1 MKAASELLPNAKDS
15 EKKAKLLGILNDDV
29 VRIERLI
36 TDYSNMLKG
45 EALEAKL
52 QLTRFDLIKLVKKVA
67 DEYQQ
72 VINNTKKN
80 ISIEVNNLIKKKT
93 FVIGFESR
101 IEQVISN
108 ILENSISFSPEK
120 STLRINIESKNNYA
134 KIIITDE
141 GPGFNES
148 NIGKVFERF
157 SYFAK
162 RLIYEE
168 NPEVL
173 GKDEYKKIHR
183 AIAGQILSTNDEKWN
198 TVPKA
203 FKDIDD
209 LRVKYE
215 ELKDEKTLAML
226 DDLSEYIEEIQKK
239 YESA

>member
-1 MKAASELLPNAKDS
+1 MAEESIYAGGFAKPEDQKTMVDFHKSDWKGKLGLS
-15 EKKAKLLGILNDDV
+15 EKFKD
-29 VRIERLI
+29 
-36 TDYSNMLKG
+36 
-45 EALEAKL
+45 
-52 QLTRFDLIKLVKKVA
+52 
-67 DEYQQ
+67 
-72 VINNTKKN
+72 
-80 ISIEVNNLIKKKT
+80 
-93 FVIGFESR
+93 
-101 IEQVISN
+101 
-108 ILENSISFSPEK
+108 
-120 STLRINIESKNNYA
+120 
-134 KIIITDE
+134 
-141 GPGFNES
+141 
-148 NIGKVFERF
+148 ERF

-209 LRVKYE
+209 LRVKYD

-226 DDLSEYIEEIQKK
+226 SDLSEYIEEIQTK

>member
-1 MKAASELLPNAKDS
+1 LGASKLLERANMIQSNKEFKDKVAKILSEEADDKEALDSQVGLMAEESIYAGGFAKPEDQKMMVDFHKSDWKGKLGLS
-15 EKKAKLLGILNDDV
+15 EKFKD
-29 VRIERLI
+29 
-36 TDYSNMLKG
+36 
-45 EALEAKL
+45 
-52 QLTRFDLIKLVKKVA
+52 
-67 DEYQQ
+67 
-72 VINNTKKN
+72 
-80 ISIEVNNLIKKKT
+80 
-93 FVIGFESR
+93 
-101 IEQVISN
+101 
-108 ILENSISFSPEK
+108 
-120 STLRINIESKNNYA
+120 
-134 KIIITDE
+134 
-141 GPGFNES
+141 
-148 NIGKVFERF
+148 ERF

-215 ELKDEKTLAML
+215 ELKDEKTLEML
-226 DDLSEYIEEIQKK
+226 NDLSEYIEEIQTK